1 MTYLGN
7 YNTGDNVV
15 ILKSILFKIE
25 SACFWSQGVSNNFS
39 KRQTDGNTSL
49 GRRKTVRATVS
60 VFVRT
65 CVYEYVGMSPNTAC
79 SPGC

>member
-39 KRQTDGNTSL
+39 KRQTDGKA
-49 GRRKTVRATVS
+49 RQA
-60 VFVRT
+60 
-65 CVYEYVGMSPNTAC
+65 
-79 SPGC
+79 